1 MTVDIRG
8 DWNSNYFRIYQP
20 QSPADSVPF
29 GWQLKYE
36 AEGLEFWGAI
46 CSLLQFGK
54 KHQQNILIHT

>member
-36 AEGLEFWGAI
+36 AAAIEFWGAI
-46 CSLLQFGK
+46 PAR
-54 KHQQNILIHT
+54 